1 MLSMRDM
8 ETIVKALDAKMNLD
22 GKLLTDL
29 VFNYF
34 MTKKTDMF
42 FNQGNNKKIVEHK
55 ENKSDI
61 KIEEF
66 YSEFV
71 KTVIQN
77 DFIKMDDLQQM
88 EAAFNIF

>member
-1 MLSMRDM
+1 
-8 ETIVKALDAKMNLD
+8 
-22 GKLLTDL
+22 
-29 VFNYF
+29 
-34 MTKKTDMF
+34 MF

-71 KTVIQN
+71 KTVIEN
-77 DFIKMDDLQQM
+77 DFIKIDDLQQM
-88 EAAFNIF
+88 EAAFNIV